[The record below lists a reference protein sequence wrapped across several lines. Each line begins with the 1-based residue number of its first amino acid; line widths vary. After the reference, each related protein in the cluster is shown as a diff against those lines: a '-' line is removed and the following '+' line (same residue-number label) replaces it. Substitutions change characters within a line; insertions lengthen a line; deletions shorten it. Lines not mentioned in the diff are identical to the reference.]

1 MEVLNSRQEEEINN
15 VSARLL
21 SFLADKLCNTTIR
34 MNVRVSESTSLN
46 RVPVSLDE
54 KIERLNQEN
63 PLFDELR
70 MRLGLSLV

>member
-1 MEVLNSRQEEEINN
+1 
-15 VSARLL
+15 
-21 SFLADKLCNTTIR
+21 